1 LSLIERLDQAE
12 NQDQT
17 LSREEQLI
25 NEWREIEQIERQ
37 AKARKEQ
44 LREEVE
50 ALLEDGIY
58 VGDEFS
64 HLTFQERRTLEV
76 DSAKLLAVLGQDI
89 YNKVS
94 EVSVTKVRKMADAGV
109 IAPRE
114 LAKVAKEKVS
124 RALVNKVVKR

>member
-1 LSLIERLDQAE
+1 MSLIERLDQAE

-17 LSREEQLI
+17 LSREQQVI
-25 NEWREIEQIERQ
+25 NEWREIEQLERQ

-50 ALLEDGIY
+50 AFLADGIF
-58 VGDEFS
+58 VGDEYS
-64 HLTFQERRTLEV
+64 YLTYQERKTLEV
-76 DSAKLLAVLGQDI
+76 DSGKLLAVLGQDI

-109 IAPRE
+109 ISEKE
-114 LAKVAKEKVS
+114 LAKVAKEKVT
-124 RALVNKVVKR
+124 RALVNKAVSK